1 MRAALA
7 LLASL
12 AAAPSGPSVAVS
24 GFPIVCGRPLGT
36 VKISFP
42 APVRLPA
49 RIAPAAIR
57 LNGLAPA
64 HVGVAGRTM
73 TIVLPRREGVM
84 CHSILLGPLT
94 IRFSAAAHV
103 QTGAARTAM
112 VTHGARRYRATI
124 TA

>member
-12 AAAPSGPSVAVS
+12 AAAPSGPSVSVS

-36 VKISFP
+36 VKVVFP
-42 APVRLPA
+42 ARVRLPA
-49 RIAPAAIR
+49 RIAPATVR

-64 HVGVAGRTM
+64 HVGVAGRTV
-73 TIVLPRREGVM
+73 TIVLQRPKGIM
-84 CHSILLGPLT
+84 CHSILLGPLA
-94 IRFSAAAHV
+94 IRF
-103 QTGAARTAM
+103 TGAARVRVGTARTAT
-112 VTHGARRYRATI
+112 VTHGAQRYRARI